1 MSDPLKIAVV
11 GSGIGAAHIRG
22 FQEIPNLFEVK
33 VLCDVNVERAMAL
46 AAKHGIREVVGSF
59 AEVCRRPDVDI
70 IDICT
75 PPNLHLEQIN
85 GALQSGKHVICEK
98 PLVGSLAALDSVSR
112 LANKSGLQVMPIFQ
126 YRFGHGLQRLKYLVD
141 RKLTG
146 EAFVFNVDV
155 AWWRS
160 SEYYTSNPWRGKRA
174 TELGGALLSQAIHA
188 VDMVLYI
195 LGPIKSVF
203 GRTSTRVNRIEVEDC
218 VAISIEMTDGSLG
231 TMSVTLGSAAEISR
245 HRFTFRNVSAES
257 STEPYANSREPWT
270 FSFSGENEQ
279 ARITEALKQFKPLP
293 EGYAGQFYRFYEAL
307 RDGTELPVTLMDARA
322 TLEVIA
328 GTYHSSQTGEPV
340 VLPIGPGHPKYETL

>member
-11 GSGIGAAHIRG
+11 GSGIGAAHIQG
-22 FQEIPNLFEVK
+22 FQEIPNFFEVK
-33 VLCDVNVERAMAL
+33 VLCDVNVQRATAL
-46 AAKHGIREVVGSF
+46 AAKCGVREVVESF
-59 AEVCRRPDVDI
+59 DEVCRRPDVDI

-75 PPNLHLEQIN
+75 PPNLHLEQIK
-85 GALQSGKHVICEK
+85 GALESGKHVICEK

-112 LANKSGLQVMPIFQ
+112 LVNKSGRQVMPIFQ
-126 YRFGHGLQRLKYLVD
+126 YRFGRGLQKLKYLVD

-160 SEYYTSNPWRGKRA
+160 SDYYSSNPWRGKRA

-195 LGPIKSVF
+195 LGPVKSVF
-203 GRTSTRVNRIEVEDC
+203 GRAGTRVNQIEVEDC
-218 VAISIEMTDGSLG
+218 VSISFEMADGSLG

-257 STEPYANSREPWT
+257 TTEPYANSREPWSFT
-270 FSFSGENEQ
+270 FSSEHEQ
-279 ARITEALKQFKPLP
+279 TRITEALKQFEPLP
-293 EGYAGQFYRFYEAL
+293 EGYAGQFYRFYQAL
-307 RDGTELPVTLMDARA
+307 RDRTELPVTLKDARA

-328 GTYHSSQTGEPV
+328 GTYYSSQTGEPV
-340 VLPIGPGHPKYETL
+340 ALPIGPGHPKYDTL